1 MPVCILC
8 HCSVFVNKADDIASR
23 TRSYCHIKWLGMC
36 RWDLSC
42 QRELPARGSVIPS
55 ESTLSTL
62 VPRPFSSLL
71 QVTRSRGNEAKSA
84 LVEPCFQTPLKILYK
99 SVEELGNE
107 ATLNLHIAREL
118 ADSF

>member
-1 MPVCILC
+1 M
-8 HCSVFVNKADDIASR
+8 
-23 TRSYCHIKWLGMC
+23 
-36 RWDLSC
+36 
-42 QRELPARGSVIPS
+42 
-55 ESTLSTL
+55 
-62 VPRPFSSLL
+62 
-71 QVTRSRGNEAKSA
+71 TRSRGNEAKSA